1 MLSREFVFSLFI
13 NYVYIHIQV
22 DARVLSRHLKETVF
36 LGNRTETKIY
46 NMQALKVYCGTG
58 LIKELL
64 LFSFVNSPILTTKK
78 VKRIVNFLI
87 EKL

>member
-1 MLSREFVFSLFI
+1 MFSKEFVFSLFI
-13 NYVYIHIQV
+13 NYVDIHIQV
-22 DARVLSRHLKETVF
+22 VL
-36 LGNRTETKIY
+36 LGNRTESKIY

-64 LFSFVNSPILTTKK
+64 LFSFVNSSILTTKK

-87 EKL
+87 E